1 MSGSGTVTP
10 VIPSTAITFQ
20 DEMIADLADFYEN
33 SGFKTTVTHTTKA
46 GAATSVL
53 TLINYGRDDSYQGAD
68 SFAADATARIQA
80 QGSDGMAS
88 IAVDET
94 LTIGTGTW
102 VIINANKSKSG
113 LEWICFISKK
123 R

>member
-33 SGFKTTVTHTTKA
+33 SGFASTVTHTTVARVSK
-46 GAATSVL
+46 SVL
-53 TLINYGRDDSYQGAD
+53 SLIKYGQSDSYQGAD
-68 SFAADATARIQA
+68 DYGVDAVARIQA
-80 QGSDGMAS
+80 QGTDGL
-88 IAVDET
+88 AVVAAGET

-102 VIINANKSKSG
+102 VIIDARKAASG
-113 LEWICFISKK
+113 LEWVCSISKK